1 MQLKDVPGSSGRAV
15 VTIEP
20 SETIA
25 DVVDLLKEHRI
36 GAVVVSLDQKNILG
50 IISERDVIYHLARE
64 QEGTLRVKVEDLMT
78 ENVST
83 CQLEDDL
90 EATMLVMTT
99 GRFRHMPVV
108 NSSNELCGL
117 VSLGDLVSARLQNLE
132 TDNIELRER
141 TAKT

>member
-15 VTIEP
+15 VTTEP

-25 DVVDLLKEHRI
+25 DVVYLLKEHRI
-36 GAVVVSLDQKNILG
+36 GAVVVSLDKKNILG

-90 EATMLVMTT
+90 EATMLVMTA

-117 VSLGDLVSARLQNLE
+117 VSLGDLVSARLKDLE
-132 TDNIELRER
+132 TDNIELREQ

>member
-1 MQLKDVPGSSGRAV
+1 MQLKDVPGSSGRTV
-15 VTIEP
+15 VTVEP

-25 DVVDLLKEHRI
+25 DVVYLLKEHRI
-36 GAVVVSLDQKNILG
+36 GAVVVSEDTRNIVG

-117 VSLGDLVSARLQNLE
+117 VSLGDLVGARLKDLE
-132 TDNIELRER
+132 TDNVELRER
-141 TAKT
+141 TAEA

>member
-25 DVVDLLKEHRI
+25 DVVDLLKEHLI
-36 GAVVVSLDQKNILG
+36 GAVVVSLDKKNILG

-90 EATMLVMTT
+90 EATMLIMTA

-117 VSLGDLVSARLQNLE
+117 VSLGDLVSARLKDLE